1 MGADGADEAT
11 HKAANLHPARP
22 LAGPQQRGDETAFSV
37 KDDDRLKAIT
47 VIVGV
52 EQAQLLA
59 TMHPVKRIVDI
70 EDNALRHGSE

>member
-1 MGADGADEAT
+1 MAPT
-11 HKAANLHPARP
+11 RRRTKPRISTP
-22 LAGPQQRGDETAFSV
+22 LGRLPGRSKRGDETAFSV